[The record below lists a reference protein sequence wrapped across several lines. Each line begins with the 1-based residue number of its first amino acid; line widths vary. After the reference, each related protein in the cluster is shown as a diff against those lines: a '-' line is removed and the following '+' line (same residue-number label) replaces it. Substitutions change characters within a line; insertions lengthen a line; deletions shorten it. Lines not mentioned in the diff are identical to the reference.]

1 MGQQHGKVNMDRD
14 DMKDVKPGEQGRE
27 NLWEANAAVTLKVVL
42 FLYIFFVKAQC
53 TLNIANYP
61 KIYNMV

>member
-42 FLYIFFVKAQC
+42 SLYVLFLCESSMRTQYS
-53 TLNIANYP
+53 
-61 KIYNMV
+61 

>member
-42 FLYIFFVKAQC
+42 FLYILFFVKAQC
-53 TLNIANYP
+53 ALNIAKYKKN
-61 KIYNMV
+61 